1 MRDIV
6 ADCSS
11 KAGDESTQNSSR
23 SVMQPPGDNYAGA
36 SSRASENVALLPGEA
51 EVEGAVEQDIPQ
63 QSLEVMHSMGLE
75 IGSMVE
81 IPLIDGQ
88 RERYGVIRW
97 IGHLTAVK
105 GKLVAGLELVCIAL
119 LAGVHLEEHYKK
131 IISLRIFMTWTSLY
145 KITCQ
150 FFLLV
155 YHPRSDR
162 LQIRRNRKLV
172 LRINCPISEHTFCG
186 PDKWGAHI

>member
-1 MRDIV
+1 MLLGGYSPSVLARGTSTVPTPSGLSNGISGRCGNEERTLSQKFPQTNIMRDIV

-131 IISLRIFMTWTSLY
+131 IISLRIFMT
-145 KITCQ
+145 
-150 FFLLV
+150 
-155 YHPRSDR
+155 
-162 LQIRRNRKLV
+162 
-172 LRINCPISEHTFCG
+172 
-186 PDKWGAHI
+186 